1 MCVPQLKEHRIGT
14 QCVVDVM
21 QVVVGW
27 CREEGRRLC
36 LWSCS
41 VVALMHGG

>member
-1 MCVPQLKEHRIGT
+1 MCVLHSLKEHRIGT

-27 CREEGRRLC
+27 CTEEGIHVIRLH
-36 LWSCS
+36 LWSCL
-41 VVALMHGG
+41 VVVR